1 MKGFDE
7 SSESEEDIRTIKT
20 QKDKKLETINAIIK
34 DINNHIKINDFS
46 SLMTD
51 FEKYTEELQRDFDNN
66 AGIIYNKNDKEGVL
80 PIQYLRILVKIEDA
94 MNDVTQATKDK
105 KVTLNKTNSVSLNKL
120 KQKMKKYLPITGP
133 TDNNLEMQIVD
144 FRQNP
149 VWSEDE
155 RKAVKAAEKKKQEET
170 KAAAATTKP
179 AAKKK
184 AESDE
189 EESEEEESEYDEE
202 EESEASESSESSA
215 DEIDIFKI
223 PREQMT
229 PA

>member
-51 FEKYTEELQRDFDNN
+51 FERYTEELQKDFDNN

-133 TDNNLEMQIVD
+133 TDNHLELQIAG
-144 FRQNP
+144 FRENP

-155 RKAVKAAEKKKQEET
+155 RKAVKAAEKKK
-170 KAAAATTKP
+170 
-179 AAKKK
+179 
-184 AESDE
+184 
-189 EESEEEESEYDEE
+189 
-202 EESEASESSESSA
+202 
-215 DEIDIFKI
+215 
-223 PREQMT
+223 
-229 PA
+229 